1 MLHPANIWCTLYVSG
16 LPGYSFRVT
25 VSMYK
30 SNTISENRSRR
41 RRRRH
46 PVVLLSSKT
55 GRQVAPNCQ
64 VAPDCQMAPPTRFGK
79 EVGWVKVGG

>member
-1 MLHPANIWCTLYVSG
+1 MF
-16 LPGYSFRVT
+16 PGYSFRVT

-41 RRRRH
+41 RRHRH

-55 GRQVAPNCQ
+55 GRQVAP
-64 VAPDCQMAPPTRFGK
+64 DRQMAPPTSPARLLLNR
-79 EVGWVKVGG
+79 ELAPTRAN